1 MVVGQL
7 GKTMTLKISN
17 KYIGKSFPTYFIAE
31 AGLNHN
37 GDVNL
42 AKKMID
48 EAKNANSDAIK
59 FQTYKSENF
68 LTENSKYFDFFKNAE
83 LSFEEFKEIKEYA
96 DNVGITFL
104 STPFDFESA
113 DYLNK
118 IDVPGFKIASSDVT
132 NLPLIAHIAKMKL
145 PIILSTGLATLDE
158 IDESIKLCHS
168 LQNDQISIL
177 HCVADYP
184 AMPEETNLSAMETI
198 REKFCC
204 PVGYSD
210 NGESSLVD
218 EVAVSMG
225 ADIIE
230 KHFTLDKKLE
240 GPDHSFS
247 IQPDD
252 LKLLISRIRLIEKI
266 RGNGIK
272 IPSNSEIKNKLAIR
286 KSIFASQPILK
297 GDIFSSKNLA
307 IKRPGDG
314 IEPKHW
320 NDLIN
325 KKSTR
330 DINKDELIIWDDFS
344 K

>member
-1 MVVGQL
+1 MSI
-7 GKTMTLKISN
+7 KISN
-17 KYIGKSFPTYFIAE
+17 KKIGNSFPTFFIAE

-37 GDVNL
+37 GDINL

-48 EAKNANSDAIK
+48 ESKNVGADAIK

-68 LTENSKYFDFFKNAE
+68 LSETSEYFDFFKNVE

-96 DNVGITFL
+96 DNLDVIFL

-113 DYLNK
+113 DYLKRIN
-118 IDVPGFKIASSDVT
+118 VPGFKIASSDMT
-132 NLPLIAHIAKMKL
+132 NLPFIAHIAKMNL
-145 PIILSTGLATLDE
+145 PIILSTGLATIDE
-158 IDESIKLCHS
+158 IDESIKLCNS
-168 LQNDQISIL
+168 LGNDQISIL

-184 AMPEETNLSAMETI
+184 APPEETNLTAMESI
-198 REKFCC
+198 KEKFHV

-210 NGESSLVD
+210 NGESTLVD
-218 EVAVSMG
+218 EVAVSLG

-247 IQPDD
+247 IQPAD
-252 LKLLISRIRLIEKI
+252 LKLLINRIRLIEKI
-266 RGNGIK
+266 RGDGIK
-272 IPSNSEIKNKLAIR
+272 SPTESEIKNKLAIR
-286 KSIFASQPILK
+286 KSIFASQQISQ
-297 GDIFSSKNLA
+297 GDIFSSDNLA
-307 IKRPGDG
+307 IKRPGNG

-320 NDLIN
+320 NNILD

-330 DINKDELIIWDDFS
+330 EIQKNELITWDDIS
-344 K
+344 

>member
-37 GDVNL
+37 GDVNS

-68 LTENSKYFDFFKNAE
+68 LTEGSKYFDFFKNVE

-113 DYLNK
+113 DYLKK

-168 LQNDQISIL
+168 LRNDQISIL

-272 IPSNSEIKNKLAIR
+272 IPTNSEIKNKLIIR
-286 KSIFASQPILK
+286 KSIFTSQRIIK
-297 GDIFSSKNLA
+297 GDIFSLKNLA
-307 IKRPGDG
+307 IKRPGEG

-320 NDLIN
+320 NNIIG
-325 KKSTR
+325 KKSIR
-330 DINKDELIIWDDFS
+330 DINKDELITWDDFP

>member
-68 LTENSKYFDFFKNAE
+68 LTETSKYFDFFKNVE
-83 LSFEEFKEIKEYA
+83 LSFEEFKEIKEHA

-118 IDVPGFKIASSDVT
+118 IGVPGFKIASSDVT

-158 IDESIKLCHS
+158 IEESIKLCHF

-198 REKFCC
+198 REKFCF

-272 IPSNSEIKNKLAIR
+272 IPANSEIKNKLAIR
-286 KSIFASQPILK
+286 KSIFASQPIFK
-297 GDIFSSKNLA
+297 GDTFSSKNLA
-307 IKRPGDG
+307 IKRPGNG

-330 DINKDELIIWDDFS
+330 DINKDELIVWDDFS

>member
-68 LTENSKYFDFFKNAE
+68 LTENSKYFDFFKNVE

-198 REKFCC
+198 REKFCF

-297 GDIFSSKNLA
+297 GDIFSLKNLA
-307 IKRPGDG
+307 IKRPGNG

-330 DINKDELIIWDDFS
+330 DINKDELIVWDDFS

>member
-7 GKTMTLKISN
+7 GKAMTLKISN

-68 LTENSKYFDFFKNAE
+68 LTENSKYFDFFKNVE

-198 REKFCC
+198 REKFPF

-297 GDIFSSKNLA
+297 GDIFSLKNLA
-307 IKRPGDG
+307 IKRPGNG

-330 DINKDELIIWDDFS
+330 DINKDELIVWDDFS

>member
-7 GKTMTLKISN
+7 GKAMTLKISN

-68 LTENSKYFDFFKNAE
+68 LTENSKYFDFFKNVE

-168 LQNDQISIL
+168 LRNDQISIL

-272 IPSNSEIKNKLAIR
+272 IPSNSEIKNKLTIR
-286 KSIFASQPILK
+286 KSIFASQLILK

>member
-7 GKTMTLKISN
+7 GKAMTLKISN

-113 DYLNK
+113 DYLKK

-297 GDIFSSKNLA
+297 GDIFSLKNLA
-307 IKRPGDG
+307 IKRPGNG

>member
-1 MVVGQL
+1 
-7 GKTMTLKISN
+7 MTLKISN

-68 LTENSKYFDFFKNAE
+68 LTENSKYFDFFKNVE

-168 LQNDQISIL
+168 LRNDQISIL

-272 IPSNSEIKNKLAIR
+272 IPSNSEIKNKLTIR
-286 KSIFASQPILK
+286 KSIFASQLILK

>member
-1 MVVGQL
+1 MVVGQP
-7 GKTMTLKISN
+7 GKMTSIKISN

-37 GDVNL
+37 GNINL
-42 AKKMID
+42 AKKMIV

-68 LTENSKYFDFFKNAE
+68 LTESSEYFDFFKNVE

-113 DYLNK
+113 DYLQK
-118 IDVPGFKIASSDVT
+118 INVSGFKIASSDIT
-132 NLPLIAHIAKMKL
+132 NLPLIAHVAKMKL
-145 PIILSTGLATLDE
+145 PVILSTGLATLDE
-158 IDESIKLCHS
+158 IDEAIKLCNS

-184 AMPEETNLSAMETI
+184 AIPEETNLSAMETI
-198 REKFCC
+198 REKFHF

-210 NGESSLVD
+210 NGESNLVD

-252 LKLLISRIRLIEKI
+252 LKLLINRIRLIEKI

-272 IPSNSEIKNKLAIR
+272 IPTNSEIKNKLAIR
-286 KSIFASQPILK
+286 KSIYASQRIIK
-297 GDIFSSKNLA
+297 GNIFSSKNLA

-320 NDLIN
+320 NNIIN

-330 DINKDELIIWDDFS
+330 DINKDELITWDDFS

>member
-1 MVVGQL
+1 M
-7 GKTMTLKISN
+7 
-17 KYIGKSFPTYFIAE
+17 
-31 AGLNHN
+31 
-37 GDVNL
+37 
-42 AKKMID
+42 
-48 EAKNANSDAIK
+48 
-59 FQTYKSENF
+59 
-68 LTENSKYFDFFKNAE
+68 
-83 LSFEEFKEIKEYA
+83 
-96 DNVGITFL
+96 
-104 STPFDFESA
+104 
-113 DYLNK
+113 
-118 IDVPGFKIASSDVT
+118 
-132 NLPLIAHIAKMKL
+132 
-145 PIILSTGLATLDE
+145 
-158 IDESIKLCHS
+158 
-168 LQNDQISIL
+168 
-177 HCVADYP
+177 
-184 AMPEETNLSAMETI
+184 
-198 REKFCC
+198 
-204 PVGYSD
+204 
-210 NGESSLVD
+210 D

-225 ADIIE
+225 ANIIE

-286 KSIFASQPILK
+286 KSIFASQLILK
-297 GDIFSSKNLA
+297 GNIFSSKNLA

-330 DINKDELIIWDDFS
+330 DINKDELITWDDFS

>member
-17 KYIGKSFPTYFIAE
+17 KYIGTSFPTYFIAE

-68 LTENSKYFDFFKNAE
+68 LTENSKYFDFFKNVE

-184 AMPEETNLSAMETI
+184 AIPEETNLSAMETI
-198 REKFCC
+198 REKFCF

-230 KHFTLDKKLE
+230 KHFTLDKNMP
-240 GPDHSFS
+240 GPD
-247 IQPDD
+247 Q
-252 LKLLISRIRLIEKI
+252 KLSLNLNEL
-266 RGNGIK
+266 
-272 IPSNSEIKNKLAIR
+272 SELVKGCKAVKLALGNSKRILA
-286 KSIFASQPILK
+286 KEKPILK
-297 GDIFSSKNLA
+297 FARESIVSLKKISKGEKFSEKNISTKRPATGDIPAKDYYKIIGRSA
-307 IKRPGDG
+307 KRNISDN
-314 IEPKHW
+314 IQLSQ
-320 NDLIN
+320 NDVY
-325 KKSTR
+325 
-330 DINKDELIIWDDFS
+330 
-344 K
+344 

>member
-1 MVVGQL
+1 
-7 GKTMTLKISN
+7 
-17 KYIGKSFPTYFIAE
+17 
-31 AGLNHN
+31 
-37 GDVNL
+37 
-42 AKKMID
+42 
-48 EAKNANSDAIK
+48 
-59 FQTYKSENF
+59 
-68 LTENSKYFDFFKNAE
+68 
-83 LSFEEFKEIKEYA
+83 
-96 DNVGITFL
+96 
-104 STPFDFESA
+104 
-113 DYLNK
+113 
-118 IDVPGFKIASSDVT
+118 
-132 NLPLIAHIAKMKL
+132 MKL

-286 KSIFASQPILK
+286 KSIFASQLILK

>member
-1 MVVGQL
+1 MVDGL
-7 GKTMTLKISN
+7 HGEIMSIKISN
-17 KYIGKSFPTYFIAE
+17 KYIGKLFPTYFIAE

-37 GDVNL
+37 GDINL

-68 LTENSKYFDFFKNAE
+68 LTKNSKYFDFFKNVE

-113 DYLNK
+113 DYLQK
-118 IDVPGFKIASSDVT
+118 INVSGFKIASSDIT
-132 NLPLIAHIAKMKL
+132 NLPLITHVAKMKL
-145 PIILSTGLATLDE
+145 PIILSTGLSTLDE
-158 IDESIKLCHS
+158 IDEAIKSCTS

-184 AMPEETNLSAMETI
+184 AIPEETNLSAMDTI
-198 REKFCC
+198 REKFNF

-225 ADIIE
+225 ANIIE

-247 IQPDD
+247 IQPND

-272 IPSNSEIKNKLAIR
+272 IPTNSEIKNKIAIR
-286 KSIFASQPILK
+286 KSIFASQHITK

-314 IEPKHW
+314 IEPKYW
-320 NDLIN
+320 NDIID
-325 KKSTR
+325 KKSTK
-330 DINKDELIIWDDFS
+330 DINKDELITWGDFS

>member
-7 GKTMTLKISN
+7 GKAMTLKISN

-198 REKFCC
+198 REKFCF

-297 GDIFSSKNLA
+297 GDIFSLKNLA
-307 IKRPGDG
+307 IKRPGNG

-330 DINKDELIIWDDFS
+330 DINKDELIVWDDFS

>member
-1 MVVGQL
+1 M
-7 GKTMTLKISN
+7 
-17 KYIGKSFPTYFIAE
+17 
-31 AGLNHN
+31 
-37 GDVNL
+37 
-42 AKKMID
+42 
-48 EAKNANSDAIK
+48 
-59 FQTYKSENF
+59 
-68 LTENSKYFDFFKNAE
+68 
-83 LSFEEFKEIKEYA
+83 
-96 DNVGITFL
+96 
-104 STPFDFESA
+104 
-113 DYLNK
+113 
-118 IDVPGFKIASSDVT
+118 
-132 NLPLIAHIAKMKL
+132 
-145 PIILSTGLATLDE
+145 
-158 IDESIKLCHS
+158 
-168 LQNDQISIL
+168 
-177 HCVADYP
+177 
-184 AMPEETNLSAMETI
+184 
-198 REKFCC
+198 
-204 PVGYSD
+204 
-210 NGESSLVD
+210 D

-330 DINKDELIIWDDFS
+330 DINKDELIVWDDFS